1 MNTSNDRMMRRNKPK
16 RKTTFSNNDNNDRF
30 HTEISEQSSQI
41 VYSKKKK
48 PGLFSW
54 IWFKKNR
61 PKNVVTV
68 APFSDSDIDESK
80 QNLNQSMSQYATR
93 PKLDPSISA
102 VNESKSNESESNSEV
117 SKSSE
122 DNSSNNVITKL
133 SSRVF
138 DTKVALLG
146 NQIGDNIGK

>member
-1 MNTSNDRMMRRNKPK
+1 M
-16 RKTTFSNNDNNDRF
+16 
-30 HTEISEQSSQI
+30 
-41 VYSKKKK
+41 
-48 PGLFSW
+48 
-54 IWFKKNR
+54 
-61 PKNVVTV
+61 TV

-80 QNLNQSMSQYATR
+80 QDLNQSMSQYATR